1 MNPDLSASPTTEGAA
16 SLSRRTLFKGVGCLL
31 AAAALPAPRLAAQES
46 EGGDAGPPPDPTIIN
61 GLTAYMAKAGEQDL
75 PAEVAEQVKVHIL
88 DTIAAM
94 VSGAELPPAKIAF
107 KWAKAAATK
116 EGCTI
121 VGTQLLCPPADAALV
136 NGVLA
141 HSDETDDSH
150 APSHS
155 HPGCATV
162 AAALAAGE
170 FFNISGAR
178 LVRAVALGYDV
189 GTRATL
195 SLGGLNWQ
203 MKTHRSTHS
212 IASNFGAGAAAAC
225 AAGLSQKQM
234 AYAIDYAM
242 QQSGGTAVWM
252 RDEQHISKSL
262 VFGGRPARNGVS
274 SAIMIQAGATGVSD
288 VLSGQDNFFLAAGP
302 GADPK
307 KMIAGLGQK
316 FEIMRTSIK
325 KWTVGS
331 PIQAPL
337 DAIENMRK
345 KHPFEASEVKAVT
358 VRVAT
363 SEAKTV
369 NDRAMPDISL
379 QHMVAV
385 MIMDKTASFKAAH
398 DIARMKDPAT
408 MAVQAK
414 VTLIPDEA
422 LEKLYPERQSIV
434 EVTLNDGTVLT
445 EKVTAVRGT
454 PKNPMT
460 REDITEKT
468 HDLMAPFLGEAQAT
482 QLINQ
487 IFELEKLDS
496 IRTLRP
502 LLQRAAASGDSTD
515 GHPAAM

>member
-1 MNPDLSASPTTEGAA
+1 MNSDLSAPLAPEGVA

-31 AAAALPAPRLAAQES
+31 AAAALPTPRLAAQEG
-46 EGGDAGPPPDPTIIN
+46 EGGDAGPPPDPTVIN
-61 GLTAYMAKAGEQDL
+61 GLTDYMAKAGERDL
-75 PAEVAEQVKVHIL
+75 PPEVAMQVKVHIL

-94 VSGAELPPAKIAF
+94 VSGADLAPAKIAF
-107 KWAKAAATK
+107 KWAKAAATN
-116 EGCTI
+116 EGCTV
-121 VGTQLLCPPADAALV
+121 VGTQLICPPADAAMV

-170 FFNISGAR
+170 FFNISGTR

-195 SLGGLNWQ
+195 TLGGLTWQ
-203 MKTHRSTHS
+203 MKSHRSTHS
-212 IASNFGAGAAAAC
+212 IASNWGAGAAAAC
-225 AAGLSQKQM
+225 AASLDQKQM
-234 AYAIDYAM
+234 AYAIDYAA
-242 QQSGGTAVWM
+242 QQSGGTPVWM

-262 VFGGRPARNGVS
+262 VFGGRPARNGVA

-288 VLSGQDNFFLAAGP
+288 VLSGQDNFFLAQSP
-302 GADPK
+302 GSDPK
-307 KMIAGLGQK
+307 KMLAGLGQK
-316 FEIMRTSIK
+316 YEIMRTSIK

-337 DAIENMRK
+337 DAIENLQK
-345 KHPFEASEVKAVT
+345 KHPFGADDVKAVT

-398 DIARMKDPAT
+398 DVERMKDPAT
-408 MAVQAK
+408 MALRAK

-460 REDITEKT
+460 RADITEKT

-482 QLINQ
+482 ALINQ
-487 IFELEKLDS
+487 IFDLEKVDN
-496 IRTLRP
+496 IRSLRP
-502 LLQRAAASGDSTD
+502 LMQRSGSGGSTD
-515 GHPAAM
+515 GHSAPT

>member
-1 MNPDLSASPTTEGAA
+1 MNPDLSASTVTEGVS

-46 EGGDAGPPPDPTIIN
+46 EGGDAGPPPDPSIID
-61 GLTAYMAKAGEQDL
+61 GLTEYMVAAGEKEL
-75 PAEVAEQVKVHIL
+75 PPEVAEQIKFHIL
-88 DTIAAM
+88 DTIAAQ
-94 VSGAELPPAKIAF
+94 VSGADLPPAKIAF
-107 KWAKAAATK
+107 KWAHAAATN
-116 EGCTI
+116 EGCT
-121 VGTQLLCPPADAALV
+121 VSGSQLLCPPADAALV
-136 NGVLA
+136 NGMLA

-150 APSHS
+150 APSHC

-162 AAALAAGE
+162 SAALVAGE

-178 LVRAVALGYDV
+178 LLRAVALGYDV

-195 SLGGLNWQ
+195 TLGGLNWQ
-203 MKTHRSTHS
+203 MKTHRGTHN
-212 IASNFGAGAAAAC
+212 IASNFGAGASAAC
-225 AAGLSQKQM
+225 AAGLNQKQM
-234 AYAIDYAM
+234 AYAIDYAA
-242 QQSGGTAVWM
+242 QQSGGSAAWM
-252 RDEQHISKSL
+252 RDEQHISKAL
-262 VFGGRPARNGVS
+262 VFGGRPARNGVT
-274 SAIMIQAGATGVSD
+274 SAIMIRDGATGVSD
-288 VLSGQDNFFLAAGP
+288 ILSGQDNFFLAQSP
-302 GADPK
+302 GCDPK

-316 FEIMRTSIK
+316 YEIMRTSIK

-345 KHPFEASEVKAVT
+345 KHPFEGSDVKAAT
-358 VRVAT
+358 VRIAT

-369 NDRAMPDISL
+369 NNREMPDISV
-379 QHMVAV
+379 QHMMAV
-385 MIMDKTASFKAAH
+385 MLMDKTASFKAAH
-398 DIARMKDPAT
+398 DVPRVKDPAT
-408 MAVQAK
+408 MAMRAR

-468 HDLMAPFLGEAQAT
+468 HDLMAPFLGDAQAT
-482 QLINQ
+482 ALINK
-487 IFELEKLDS
+487 IFDLENLDS
-496 IRTLRP
+496 VRSLRP
-502 LLQRAAASGDSTD
+502 LLQRAAT
-515 GHPAAM
+515 